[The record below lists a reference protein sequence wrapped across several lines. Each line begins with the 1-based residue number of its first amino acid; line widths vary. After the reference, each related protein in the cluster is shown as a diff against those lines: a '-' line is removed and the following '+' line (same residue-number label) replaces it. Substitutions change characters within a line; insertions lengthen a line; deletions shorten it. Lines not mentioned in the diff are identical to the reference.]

1 MMTGSPDD
9 GDFRIFQI
17 SRRMGGTSKLDLTFS
32 NLSEIFTFVK
42 QSHFQDHL
50 EAGMEPRQAKKILIV
65 DDEKDTVEMI
75 TALLELE
82 GYQVLSA
89 LSGSEA
95 MKILAME
102 NQKVPEPETPVD
114 LILLDILLGDADGR
128 EICLKIKEDEKLKFI
143 PVIILTVRS
152 SLQDKING
160 LNLGA
165 DDYLTKPF
173 VNEELLARVRVMLRI
188 KDLHDELKREQDK
201 NVLLTQALEKRYSFD
216 NILGKNARMQEV
228 FELISDIADTDST
241 VLIQGES
248 GTGKELIAR
257 AIHFNSDRKTK
268 PFVVANCSAYSQNLL
283 ESELFGHEK
292 GSFTGAIRRKIGRFE
307 MANGGTIFLDEI
319 GEVSPP
325 TQILLLRVLQ
335 DHRFERV
342 GGEETL
348 EVDVRV
354 IAATNKNLTEEMK
367 KGTFREDLY
376 YRLNVI
382 PIFVPP
388 LRDRKDDI
396 TTLASHS
403 LQKFSRERGKE
414 VTGFSPEVMEILLA
428 HSWPGN
434 VRELENVIEH
444 AIIVAKQDKILPK
457 DLPQYLLQKP
467 LAVQELTTLQDY
479 EKNLILR
486 TLQQTNWNKHKAAK
500 RLNINRSTLYGK
512 MKRYGLEKEQS

>member
-1 MMTGSPDD
+1 M
-9 GDFRIFQI
+9 
-17 SRRMGGTSKLDLTFS
+17 
-32 NLSEIFTFVK
+32 
-42 QSHFQDHL
+42 QDRD
-50 EAGMEPRQAKKILIV
+50 MKKILVV

-75 TALLELE
+75 TALLDLE
-82 GYQVLSA
+82 GYQVLPA
-89 LSGSEA
+89 FSGDEA
-95 MKILAME
+95 MRILE
-102 NQKVPEPETPVD
+102 VEGQKVPESETPVD
-114 LILLDILLGDADGR
+114 LILLDILLGDTDGR
-128 EICLKIKEDEKLKFI
+128 DLCLKIKEDEKLKFI

-152 SLQDKING
+152 SLQDKINS

-173 VNEELLARVRVMLRI
+173 INEELLAKVRVMLRI
-188 KDLHDELKREQDK
+188 KDLHDELKKEKDK
-201 NVLLTQALEKRYSFD
+201 NILLTQALEKRYSFG
-216 NILGKNARMQEV
+216 NILGKNARMQEI

-241 VLIQGES
+241 VLIQGGS

-257 AIHFNSDRKTK
+257 AIHFNSYRKNK

-292 GSFTGAIRRKIGRFE
+292 GSFTGAIRRKTGRFE

-348 EVDVRV
+348 EIDVRV

-388 LRDRKDDI
+388 LRERKDDI
-396 TTLASHS
+396 PLLASYF
-403 LQKFSRERGKE
+403 LQKFSQERKKE
-414 VTGFSPEVMEILLA
+414 AISFSPEVMEILLA

-434 VRELENVIEH
+434 VRELENVLEH
-444 AIIVAKQDKILPK
+444 AVIIAKQEKILLK
-457 DLPQYLLQKP
+457 DLPQYLLLRP
-467 LAVQELTTLQDY
+467 LPTQEFATLQDY
-479 EKNLILR
+479 EKNLISK
-486 TLQQTNWNKHKAAK
+486 TLQETNWNKHKAAK

-512 MKRYGLEKEQS
+512 MKRYGLKKGQM

>member
-1 MMTGSPDD
+1 MKDKEA
-9 GDFRIFQI
+9 
-17 SRRMGGTSKLDLTFS
+17 RR
-32 NLSEIFTFVK
+32 
-42 QSHFQDHL
+42 
-50 EAGMEPRQAKKILIV
+50 KILVV

-75 TALLELE
+75 TALLDLE
-82 GYQVLSA
+82 GFEVLPA
-89 LSGSEA
+89 LSGDEA
-95 MKILAME
+95 TRILE
-102 NQKVPEPETPVD
+102 VESQKVPDSETPVD

-152 SLQDKING
+152 SLQDKIHS

-173 VNEELLARVRVMLRI
+173 INEELLAKVRVMLRI
-188 KDLHDELKREQDK
+188 KDLHDELRREKDK
-201 NVLLTQALEKRYSFD
+201 NILLTQALEKRYSFG
-216 NILGKNARMQEV
+216 NILGKNTRMQEV
-228 FELISDIADTDST
+228 FGLISDIADTDST

-257 AIHFNSDRKTK
+257 AIHFNSHRKNK

-307 MANGGTIFLDEI
+307 LADGGTIFLDEI

-388 LRDRKDDI
+388 LRERKDDI
-396 TTLASHS
+396 PLLASYF

-414 VTGFSPEVMEILLA
+414 VASFSPEVIEILLA

-434 VRELENVIEH
+434 VRELENVIDH
-444 AIIVAKQDKILPK
+444 AIIISKQDKVLSK
-457 DLPQYLLQKP
+457 DLPQFLSQRP
-467 LAVQELTTLQDY
+467 LPPQESTTLQDY
-479 EKNLILR
+479 EKNLILK
-486 TLQQTNWNKHKAAK
+486 TLQDTNWNKHRASKK
-500 RLNINRSTLYGK
+500 LNINRSTLYGK
-512 MKRYGLEKEQS
+512 IKRYGLEKRQN

>member
-1 MMTGSPDD
+1 ME
-9 GDFRIFQI
+9 FR
-17 SRRMGGTSKLDLTFS
+17 
-32 NLSEIFTFVK
+32 E
-42 QSHFQDHL
+42 
-50 EAGMEPRQAKKILIV
+50 AKKILVV
-65 DDEKDTVEMI
+65 DDEPDTVDMI

-82 GYQVLSA
+82 GYQVFSA
-89 LSGSEA
+89 LSGAQA
-95 MKILAME
+95 MKFLE
-102 NQKVPEPETPVD
+102 TERQKASEEMVPVD
-114 LILLDILLGDADGR
+114 LILLDVMLGDEDGR
-128 EICLKIKEDEKLKFI
+128 ELCQKIKEDEILRFI

-152 SLQDKING
+152 SLQDKLNG

-173 VNEELLARVRVMLRI
+173 INEELLAKVRVMLRI
-188 KDLHDELKREQDK
+188 KDLHDELRRERNK
-201 NVLLTQALEKRYSFD
+201 NILLAQALEKRYSFG
-216 NILGKNARMQEV
+216 NIIGKSERMQEIY
-228 FELISDIADTDST
+228 ELISDISHTDST

-257 AIHFNSDRKTK
+257 AIHFNSPRKNK

-283 ESELFGHEK
+283 ESELFGHER
-292 GSFTGAIRRKIGRFE
+292 GAFTGAIRRKIGRFE
-307 MANGGTIFLDEI
+307 LAHGGTIFLDEI

-354 IAATNKNLTEEMK
+354 IAATNKNLMEEMK

-388 LRDRKDDI
+388 LRERRDDI
-396 TTLASHS
+396 SLLASHF
-403 LQKFSRERGKE
+403 LEKFNSEKGKKI
-414 VTGFSPEVMEILLA
+414 VDFSPEVMEIFLA
-428 HSWPGN
+428 HNWPGN

-444 AIIVAKQDKILPK
+444 AVIIAKKDQIATK
-457 DLPQYLLQKP
+457 DLPRYLLQKP
-467 LAVQELTTLQDY
+467 IREEELVTLQDF
-479 EKNLILR
+479 ERDLILK
-486 TLQQTNWNKHKAAK
+486 TLREMNWNKHKVAK
-500 RLNINRSTLYGK
+500 KLKINRSTLYGK
-512 MKRYGLEKEQS
+512 MRRYGISKD

>member
-1 MMTGSPDD
+1 MKE
-9 GDFRIFQI
+9 R
-17 SRRMGGTSKLDLTFS
+17 GT
-32 NLSEIFTFVK
+32 
-42 QSHFQDHL
+42 
-50 EAGMEPRQAKKILIV
+50 KKILVV
-65 DDEKDTVEMI
+65 DDEKNTIDMI

-89 LSGSEA
+89 LSGNEA
-95 MKILAME
+95 VKILE
-102 NQKVPEPETPVD
+102 VESQGVPESETPVD
-114 LILLDILLGDADGR
+114 LILLDLLLGDTDGR
-128 EICLKIKEDEKLKFI
+128 DICLRIKEDEKLKFI
-143 PVIILTVRS
+143 PIIILTVRS
-152 SLQDKING
+152 SLQDKINS

-173 VNEELLARVRVMLRI
+173 INEELLAKVRVMLRI
-188 KDLHDELKREQDK
+188 KDLHDELKREKDK
-201 NVLLTQALEKRYSFD
+201 NILLTQALEKRYSFG
-216 NILGKNARMQEV
+216 NILGKNSRMQEI

-241 VLIQGES
+241 VLVQGES

-257 AIHFNSDRKTK
+257 AIHFNSHRKNKT
-268 PFVVANCSAYSQNLL
+268 FVVANCSAYSQNLL

-348 EVDVRV
+348 EVDVRI
-354 IAATNKNLTEEMK
+354 IAATNKNLMEEMK

-382 PIFVPP
+382 PIFIPP
-388 LRDRKDDI
+388 LRERKDDI
-396 TTLASHS
+396 PLLASHF
-403 LQKFSRERGKE
+403 LQKYSYERGKE
-414 VTGFSPEVMEILLA
+414 VKSFSPEVMEILLS

-444 AIIVAKQDKILPK
+444 ATIIAKQDKIILK
-457 DLPQYLLQKP
+457 DLPHFLLQRP
-467 LAVQELTTLQDY
+467 LPVQEFTTLQDY
-479 EKNLILR
+479 EKNLIFK
-486 TLQQTNWNKHKAAK
+486 TLQETNWNKHKTAK

-512 MKRYGLEKEQS
+512 MKRYGLEKGQN

>member
-1 MMTGSPDD
+1 
-9 GDFRIFQI
+9 
-17 SRRMGGTSKLDLTFS
+17 
-32 NLSEIFTFVK
+32 
-42 QSHFQDHL
+42 
-50 EAGMEPRQAKKILIV
+50 MENKTTKKILIV
-65 DDEKDTVEMI
+65 EDEKDTVEMI
-75 TALLELE
+75 TTLLELE
-82 GYQVLSA
+82 GYQVFSA
-89 LSGSEA
+89 FSGTEA
-95 MKILAME
+95 MRFLETKRQAT
-102 NQKVPEPETPVD
+102 PESEMPVD
-114 LILLDILLGDADGR
+114 LILLDIMLGDEDGR
-128 EICLKIKEDEKLKFI
+128 DVCQKIKGDEEMRFI
-143 PVIILTVRS
+143 PVVMLTVRS
-152 SLQDKING
+152 SLQDKINT
-160 LNLGA
+160 LNIGA

-173 VNEELLARVRVMLRI
+173 VNEELLAKIKVMLRI
-188 KDLHDELKREQDK
+188 KDLHDDLKRER
-201 NVLLTQALEKRYSFD
+201 NRNILLTQALEERYSFG
-216 NILGKNARMQEV
+216 NILGKSSRMHEIY
-228 FELISDIADTDST
+228 ELISDISNTDST

-257 AIHFNSDRKTK
+257 AIHFNSHRKTS

-292 GSFTGAIRRKIGRFE
+292 GAFTGAIRRKIGRFE
-307 MANGGTIFLDEI
+307 LAHGGTIFLDEI

-354 IAATNKNLTEEMK
+354 VAATNKNLMEEMR

-388 LRDRKDDI
+388 LRERKDDI
-396 TTLASHS
+396 SLLASHF
-403 LQKFSRERGKE
+403 LQKFSHEKGKE
-414 VTGFSPEVMEILLA
+414 VTSISPEVMEIFLA

-444 AIIVAKQDKILPK
+444 AAIITKKDRISPK

-467 LAVQELTTLQDY
+467 LQN
-479 EKNLILR
+479 EKLISLKDHERDLILK
-486 TLQQTNWNKHKAAK
+486 TLEETNWNKHQASKK
-500 RLNINRSTLYGK
+500 LRITRSTLYGK
-512 MKRYGLEKEQS
+512 MRKYGLTKG

>member
-1 MMTGSPDD
+1 M
-9 GDFRIFQI
+9 
-17 SRRMGGTSKLDLTFS
+17 KE
-32 NLSEIFTFVK
+32 NE
-42 QSHFQDHL
+42 
-50 EAGMEPRQAKKILIV
+50 AKKILVV
-65 DDEKDTVEMI
+65 DDEKDTAEMI
-75 TALLELE
+75 AALLELE

-95 MKILAME
+95 MRILE
-102 NQKVPEPETPVD
+102 VESQKVPESETPVD
-114 LILLDILLGDADGR
+114 LILLDILLGDVDGR
-128 EICLKIKEDEKLKFI
+128 DICLKIKENEKLKFI

-152 SLQDKING
+152 SLQDKINS

-173 VNEELLARVRVMLRI
+173 INEELLAKVRVMLRI
-188 KDLHDELKREQDK
+188 KDLNDKLMREKDK
-201 NVLLTQALEKRYSFD
+201 NILLSQALEKRYSFT
-216 NILGKNARMQEV
+216 NILGKNTRMQEI
-228 FELISDIADTDST
+228 FELISDIANTDST

-257 AIHFNSDRKTK
+257 AIHFNSHRKTK
-268 PFVVANCSAYSQNLL
+268 PFVVTNCSAYSQNLL

-307 MANGGTIFLDEI
+307 MADGGTIFLDEI

-325 TQILLLRVLQ
+325 TQIFLLRVLQ

-348 EVDVRV
+348 EVNVRV

-388 LRDRKDDI
+388 LRERKDDI
-396 TTLASHS
+396 PLLASHFLS
-403 LQKFSRERGKE
+403 KLSHERGKE
-414 VTGFSPEVMEILLA
+414 VTSFSHEVMEIFLGHA
-428 HSWPGN
+428 WPGN
-434 VRELENVIEH
+434 VRELENVIDH
-444 AIIVAKQDKILPK
+444 AIIIAKQDRILPK
-457 DLPQYLLQKP
+457 DLPQSLLQRP
-467 LAVQELTTLQDY
+467 LPTQESTTLQDY
-479 EKNLILR
+479 EKNLILK
-486 TLQQTNWNKHKAAK
+486 TLQETKWNKHKAAK

-512 MKRYGLEKEQS
+512 MKRFRLEKDEN

>member
-1 MMTGSPDD
+1 
-9 GDFRIFQI
+9 
-17 SRRMGGTSKLDLTFS
+17 
-32 NLSEIFTFVK
+32 
-42 QSHFQDHL
+42 
-50 EAGMEPRQAKKILIV
+50 MEHQEAKKILVV

-75 TALLELE
+75 NTLLELE
-82 GYQVLSA
+82 GYKVFPA
-89 LSGSEA
+89 FSGVEAMRFLEVERQGASEA
-95 MKILAME
+95 
-102 NQKVPEPETPVD
+102 ETPVD
-114 LILLDILLGDADGR
+114 LILLDVMLGDEDGR
-128 EICLKIKEDEKLKFI
+128 DICRKIKEDEKMKFI

-152 SLQDKING
+152 SLQDKIDT

-173 VNEELLARVRVMLRI
+173 INEELLAKVRVMLRI
-188 KDLHDELKREQDK
+188 KDLHDQLKREKDK
-201 NVLLTQALEKRYSFD
+201 NILLAQALEKRYSFG
-216 NILGKNARMQEV
+216 NILGKNTRMQV
-228 FELISDIADTDST
+228 IYDLISDISNTDST
-241 VLIQGES
+241 VLIQGQS

-257 AIHFNSDRKTK
+257 AIHYNSYRKNK

-292 GSFTGAIRRKIGRFE
+292 GSFTGAIRRKTGRFE
-307 MANGGTIFLDEI
+307 LAHGGTIFLDEI

-354 IAATNKNLTEEMK
+354 IAATNKNLMEEIR

-388 LRDRKDDI
+388 LHERKDDVPL
-396 TTLASHS
+396 LASHF
-403 LQKFSRERGKE
+403 LKKFCQEKGKG
-414 VTGFSPEVMEILLA
+414 VTGISSEVMEIFLA

-444 AIIVAKQDKILPK
+444 AIIIAKQEKILPK
-457 DLPQYLLQKP
+457 DLPQYLLQQP
-467 LAVQELTTLQDY
+467 LPTKQLISLQDH
-479 EKNLILR
+479 EKDLIMK
-486 TLQQTNWNKHKAAK
+486 TLEEMNWNKHQTAK
-500 RLNINRSTLYGK
+500 RLKINRSTLYGK
-512 MKRYGLEKEQS
+512 MKRYELIRA

>member
-1 MMTGSPDD
+1 MIEVLG
-9 GDFRIFQI
+9 R
-17 SRRMGGTSKLDLTFS
+17 
-32 NLSEIFTFVK
+32 
-42 QSHFQDHL
+42 
-50 EAGMEPRQAKKILIV
+50 GMKEKEAKKILVV
-65 DDEKDTVEMI
+65 DDEKDTIEMI

-89 LSGSEA
+89 LSGNEA
-95 MKILAME
+95 MRLLEIE
-102 NQKVPEPETPVD
+102 GQRVPGSETPVD
-114 LILLDILLGDADGR
+114 LILLDILLGDTDGR
-128 EICLKIKEDEKLKFI
+128 NICLKIKEDEKLKFI
-143 PVIILTVRS
+143 PIIILTVRS
-152 SLQDKING
+152 SLQDKINS

-173 VNEELLARVRVMLRI
+173 INEELLAKVRVMLRI
-188 KDLHDELKREQDK
+188 KDLHDELKREKDK
-201 NVLLTQALEKRYSFD
+201 NILLTQALEKRYSFG
-216 NILGKNARMQEV
+216 NILGKNTRMQEI

-241 VLIQGES
+241 ALIQGES

-257 AIHFNSDRKTK
+257 AIHFNSHRKNK
-268 PFVVANCSAYSQNLL
+268 PFVIANCSAYSQNLL

-382 PIFVPP
+382 PIFVPS
-388 LRDRKDDI
+388 LRERKDDI
-396 TTLASHS
+396 PLLVSHF
-403 LQKFSRERGKE
+403 LLKFSHERGKE
-414 VTGFSPEVMEILLA
+414 VNGFSPEVMEILLA

-444 AIIVAKQDKILPK
+444 ATIIAKQDKILMK
-457 DLPQYLLQKP
+457 DLPQSLLQRP
-467 LAVQELTTLQDY
+467 LPAQEFTTLQDY
-479 EKNLILR
+479 EKNLIFK
-486 TLQQTNWNKHKAAK
+486 TLQETNWNKHKTSK

-512 MKRYGLEKEQS
+512 MRRYGLEKGQN

>member
-1 MMTGSPDD
+1 MEYKEAK
-9 GDFRIFQI
+9 RI
-17 SRRMGGTSKLDLTFS
+17 L
-32 NLSEIFTFVK
+32 V
-42 QSHFQDHL
+42 
-50 EAGMEPRQAKKILIV
+50 V

-75 TALLELE
+75 TTLLELE
-82 GYQVLSA
+82 GYKVFPA
-89 LSGSEA
+89 FSGVEAMRFLEGEKQGASEA
-95 MKILAME
+95 
-102 NQKVPEPETPVD
+102 ETPVD
-114 LILLDILLGDADGR
+114 LILLDVMLGDEDGR
-128 EICLKIKEDEKLKFI
+128 DICRNIKEDEKMKFI

-152 SLQDKING
+152 SLQDKIDT

-173 VNEELLARVRVMLRI
+173 INEELLAKVRVMLRI
-188 KDLHDELKREQDK
+188 KDLHDDLKREKDK
-201 NVLLTQALEKRYSFD
+201 NILLTQALEKRYSFG
-216 NILGKNARMQEV
+216 NILGKNTQMQAIY
-228 FELISDIADTDST
+228 ELISDLSNTDST

-257 AIHFNSDRKTK
+257 AIHFNNYRKNK

-307 MANGGTIFLDEI
+307 LAHGGTIFLDEI

-354 IAATNKNLTEEMK
+354 IAATNKNLMEEIR
-367 KGTFREDLY
+367 KGTFREDIY

-388 LRDRKDDI
+388 LRAREDDI
-396 TTLASHS
+396 PLLASYF
-403 LQKFSRERGKE
+403 LQKFSQEKGKE
-414 VTGFSPEVMEILLA
+414 VTSISPEVMEILLA

-444 AIIVAKQDKILPK
+444 AIIIAKQEKILPK
-457 DLPQYLLQKP
+457 NLPQYLLQQP
-467 LAVQELTTLQDY
+467 LPTKQLISLQDH
-479 EKNLILR
+479 EKNLIMK
-486 TLQQTNWNKHKAAK
+486 TLEETNWNKHQTAK
-500 RLNINRSTLYGK
+500 KLKINRSTLYGK
-512 MKRYGLEKEQS
+512 MKRYGLIRA

>member
-1 MMTGSPDD
+1 
-9 GDFRIFQI
+9 
-17 SRRMGGTSKLDLTFS
+17 
-32 NLSEIFTFVK
+32 
-42 QSHFQDHL
+42 
-50 EAGMEPRQAKKILIV
+50 MENRDAKKILIV

-75 TALLELE
+75 TALLEAE
-82 GYQVLSA
+82 GYRVFAAFSA
-89 LSGSEA
+89 AEA
-95 MKILAME
+95 MRFLETKRPAGQE
-102 NQKVPEPETPVD
+102 SETPVD
-114 LILLDILLGDADGR
+114 LILLDIILGNDDGR
-128 EICLKIKEDEKLKFI
+128 DICMKIKGDEEMKFI
-143 PVIILTVRS
+143 PIIMLTVRS
-152 SLQDKING
+152 GLQDKIDS
-160 LNLGA
+160 LNIGA

-173 VNEELLARVRVMLRI
+173 INEELLAKVRVMLRI
-188 KDLHDELKREQDK
+188 KDLHNELRREKDK
-201 NVLLTQALEKRYSFD
+201 NILLSQALETRYSFG
-216 NILGKNARMQEV
+216 NILGKNSRMQEIYGLV
-228 FELISDIADTDST
+228 SDISNTDST

-257 AIHFNSDRKTK
+257 AIHFNSDRKAK

-292 GSFTGAIRRKIGRFE
+292 GAFTGAIRRKAGRFE
-307 MANGGTIFLDEI
+307 LAHGGTIFLDEI

-354 IAATNKNLTEEMK
+354 IAATNKNLMEEMK

-388 LRDRKDDI
+388 LRERKDDI
-396 TTLASHS
+396 PLLASYF
-403 LQKFSRERGKE
+403 LEKFSHERGKE
-414 VTGFSPEVMEILLA
+414 VASISPEVMEILLA

-434 VRELENVIEH
+434 VRELENVMDH
-444 AIIVAKQDKILPK
+444 ATIIAKKDKIVSK

-467 LAVQELTTLQDY
+467 LPAQQLVSLEDY
-479 EKNLILR
+479 ERSIIVK
-486 TLQQTNWNKHKAAK
+486 TLEETNWNKHQTSK
-500 RLNINRSTLYGK
+500 RLKINRSTLYGK
-512 MKRYGLEKEQS
+512 IKRYGLTRE

>member
-1 MMTGSPDD
+1 MENKEAK
-9 GDFRIFQI
+9 RI
-17 SRRMGGTSKLDLTFS
+17 L
-32 NLSEIFTFVK
+32 V
-42 QSHFQDHL
+42 
-50 EAGMEPRQAKKILIV
+50 V

-75 TALLELE
+75 TTLLELE
-82 GYQVLSA
+82 GYKVFPA
-89 LSGSEA
+89 FSGVEAMRFLEGEKQGASEA
-95 MKILAME
+95 
-102 NQKVPEPETPVD
+102 ETPVD
-114 LILLDILLGDADGR
+114 LILLDVMLGEEDGR
-128 EICLKIKEDEKLKFI
+128 DICRKIKEDEKMKFI

-173 VNEELLARVRVMLRI
+173 INEELLAKVKVMLRI
-188 KDLHDELKREQDK
+188 KDLHDELKREKDK
-201 NVLLTQALEKRYSFD
+201 NILLAQALEKRYSFG
-216 NILGKNARMQEV
+216 NILGKNTQMQAIY
-228 FELISDIADTDST
+228 ELISDLSNTDST

-248 GTGKELIAR
+248 GTGKELIAK
-257 AIHFNSDRKTK
+257 AIHFNSHRKNK

-307 MANGGTIFLDEI
+307 LAHGGTIFLDEI

-335 DHRFERV
+335 DYRFERV

-354 IAATNKNLTEEMK
+354 IAATNKNLMGEIG

-388 LRDRKDDI
+388 LRAREDDI
-396 TTLASHS
+396 PLLASHF
-403 LQKFSRERGKE
+403 LHKFCQEKGKE
-414 VTGFSPEVMEILLA
+414 VTSISPEVMEILLA

-444 AIIVAKQDKILPK
+444 AIIIAKQEKILPK
-457 DLPQYLLQKP
+457 NLPQYLLQQP
-467 LAVQELTTLQDY
+467 LPTKQLISLQDH
-479 EKNLILR
+479 EKNLIMK
-486 TLQQTNWNKHKAAK
+486 TLEETNWNKHQTAK
-500 RLNINRSTLYGK
+500 KLKINRSTLYGK
-512 MKRYGLEKEQS
+512 MKRYGLIRA

>member
-1 MMTGSPDD
+1 MTVLLGY
-9 GDFRIFQI
+9 
-17 SRRMGGTSKLDLTFS
+17 
-32 NLSEIFTFVK
+32 SEQGCKI
-42 QSHFQDHL
+42 
-50 EAGMEPRQAKKILIV
+50 EMKKILVV

-82 GYQVLSA
+82 GYRVLPA
-89 LSGSEA
+89 FSGDEA
-95 MKILAME
+95 MRILE
-102 NQKVPEPETPVD
+102 TESQKVPESETPVD
-114 LILLDILLGDADGR
+114 LILLDILLGDTDGR
-128 EICLKIKEDEKLKFI
+128 DICLKIKEDEKLKFI

-152 SLQDKING
+152 SLQDKINS

-173 VNEELLARVRVMLRI
+173 INEELLAKARVMLRI
-188 KDLHDELKREQDK
+188 KDLRDELKREQDK
-201 NVLLTQALEKRYSFD
+201 NILLTQALEERYSFG

-228 FELISDIADTDST
+228 FELISDIANTDST
-241 VLIQGES
+241 ALIQGES

-257 AIHFNSDRKTK
+257 AIHFNSHRKNK

-367 KGTFREDLY
+367 NGTFREDLY

-388 LRDRKDDI
+388 LRERRDDI
-396 TTLASHS
+396 PFLASHF
-403 LQKFSRERGKE
+403 LQRFSQERKKK
-414 VTGFSPEVMEILLA
+414 VISFSPEVMEIILA

-434 VRELENVIEH
+434 VRELENIIDH
-444 AIIVAKQDKILPK
+444 AIIVAKQDKILLK
-457 DLPQYLLQKP
+457 DLPQYLLLKP
-467 LAVQELTTLQDY
+467 LPTQEFATLQDY

-486 TLQQTNWNKHKAAK
+486 TLQETNWNKHKAAK

-512 MKRYGLEKEQS
+512 MKKYGLKRVQI

>member
-1 MMTGSPDD
+1 
-9 GDFRIFQI
+9 
-17 SRRMGGTSKLDLTFS
+17 
-32 NLSEIFTFVK
+32 
-42 QSHFQDHL
+42 
-50 EAGMEPRQAKKILIV
+50 MENKKAKAILVI
-65 DDEKDTVEMI
+65 DDEKDTLEMI
-75 TALLELE
+75 TTLLELE
-82 GYQVLSA
+82 GYKVFPVS
-89 LSGSEA
+89 SGAEA
-95 MKILAME
+95 MKFLEAE
-102 NQKVPEPETPVD
+102 RQGVSEAETPVD
-114 LILLDILLGDADGR
+114 LILLDVVLMDEDGR
-128 EICLKIKEDEKLKFI
+128 DICRKIKEDEKMKFI

-152 SLQDKING
+152 GLKDKIDA

-173 VNEELLARVRVMLRI
+173 INEELLAKVRVMLRI
-188 KDLHDELKREQDK
+188 KDLHDELKREKDK
-201 NVLLTQALEKRYSFD
+201 NILLAQALEKRYSFG
-216 NILGKNARMQEV
+216 NILGKNTRMQAIY
-228 FELISDIADTDST
+228 ELISDISNTDST

-257 AIHFNSDRKTK
+257 AIHFNSHRKNK

-307 MANGGTIFLDEI
+307 LAQRGTLFLDEI
-319 GEVSPP
+319 GEVSSP

-354 IAATNKNLTEEMK
+354 IAATNKNLMEEIR

-388 LRDRKDDI
+388 LRERKDDI
-396 TTLASHS
+396 PLLASHF
-403 LQKFSRERGKE
+403 LQKFCQEKGKT
-414 VTGFSPEVMEILLA
+414 VTSISPEVMEIFLA

-444 AIIVAKQDKILPK
+444 AIIIAKQERVFLR
-457 DLPQYLLQKP
+457 DLPQYLLQQP
-467 LAVQELTTLQDY
+467 LQTQQLISLQDH
-479 EKNLILR
+479 EKNLILK
-486 TLQQTNWNKHKAAK
+486 TLEETNWNKHQTAK
-500 RLNINRSTLYGK
+500 RLKITRSTLYGK
-512 MKRYGLEKEQS
+512 MKRYGLTKTEINT

>member
-1 MMTGSPDD
+1 
-9 GDFRIFQI
+9 
-17 SRRMGGTSKLDLTFS
+17 
-32 NLSEIFTFVK
+32 
-42 QSHFQDHL
+42 
-50 EAGMEPRQAKKILIV
+50 MENRKPKKILIV

-75 TALLELE
+75 TTLLELE
-82 GYQVLSA
+82 GYQVFSA
-89 LSGSEA
+89 SSGTEA
-95 MKILAME
+95 MRFLETRRQRA
-102 NQKVPEPETPVD
+102 PESETPVD
-114 LILLDILLGDADGR
+114 LILLDILLGDEDGR
-128 EICLKIKEDEKLKFI
+128 DICRKVKEDEEMRFI
-143 PVIILTVRS
+143 PIIMLTVRS
-152 SLQDKING
+152 SLQDKINS
-160 LNLGA
+160 LNIGA

-173 VNEELLARVRVMLRI
+173 INEELLAKVKVMLRI
-188 KDLHDELKREQDK
+188 KDLHDELKREK
-201 NVLLTQALEKRYSFD
+201 NKNILLSQALEKRYSFG
-216 NILGKNARMQEV
+216 NILGKNSRMQEIYE
-228 FELISDIADTDST
+228 FISDIANTDST

-257 AIHFNSDRKTK
+257 AIHFNSHRKTK

-292 GSFTGAIRRKIGRFE
+292 GSFTGAIRRKVGRFE
-307 MANGGTIFLDEI
+307 LAHGGTIFLDEI

-354 IAATNKNLTEEMK
+354 IAATNKNLMEEMK

-388 LRDRKDDI
+388 LRERKDDI
-396 TTLASHS
+396 PLLASHF
-403 LQKFSRERGKE
+403 LQKFTHEKKKE
-414 VTGFSPEVMEILLA
+414 VASISPEVMETLLA

-434 VRELENVIEH
+434 VRELENTLEH
-444 AIIVAKQDKILPK
+444 AIIIAKKDKILPK

-467 LAVQELTTLQDY
+467 LPAQQLVSLQDY
-479 EKNLILR
+479 ERSLILR
-486 TLQQTNWNKHKAAK
+486 TLKETNWNKHQTSK
-500 RLNINRSTLYGK
+500 RLKINRSTLYGK
-512 MKRYGLEKEQS
+512 MKRYGLTKE

>member
-1 MMTGSPDD
+1 MD
-9 GDFRIFQI
+9 
-17 SRRMGGTSKLDLTFS
+17 
-32 NLSEIFTFVK
+32 
-42 QSHFQDHL
+42 
-50 EAGMEPRQAKKILIV
+50 PREAKKILIV

-89 LSGSEA
+89 LSGGEA
-95 MKILAME
+95 MRILEAE
-102 NQKVPEPETPVD
+102 SQKVPESKTPVD
-114 LILLDILLGDADGR
+114 LILLDILLGDVDGR
-128 EICLKIKEDEKLKFI
+128 DICLKIKEDEKLKFI

-152 SLQDKING
+152 SLKDKIDS
-160 LNLGA
+160 LDLGA

-173 VNEELLARVRVMLRI
+173 INEELLAKVRAMLRI
-188 KDLHDELKREQDK
+188 KDLHEELKRERDK
-201 NVLLTQALEKRYSFD
+201 NILLTQALERRYSFG
-216 NILGKNARMQEV
+216 NILGKNTRMEEI
-228 FELISDIADTDST
+228 FELISDIANTDST

-257 AIHFNSDRKTK
+257 AIHFNSHRKTK

-348 EVDVRV
+348 EVDVRA

-388 LRDRKDDI
+388 LRERKDDVPL
-396 TTLASHS
+396 LASHFFE
-403 LQKFSRERGKE
+403 KFSHEKGKE
-414 VTGFSPEVMEILLA
+414 IISFSPEVMEIFLSHA
-428 HSWPGN
+428 WPGN

-444 AIIVAKQDKILPK
+444 AIIVAKQDKILPR

-467 LAVQELTTLQDY
+467 SVPQEFTTLQDY
-479 EKNLILR
+479 EKDLILR
-486 TLQQTNWNKHKAAK
+486 TLEETNWNKHKAAK
-500 RLNINRSTLYGK
+500 KLNINRSTLYGK
-512 MKRYGLEKEQS
+512 MKRYGLEKGQS

>member
-1 MMTGSPDD
+1 
-9 GDFRIFQI
+9 
-17 SRRMGGTSKLDLTFS
+17 
-32 NLSEIFTFVK
+32 
-42 QSHFQDHL
+42 
-50 EAGMEPRQAKKILIV
+50 MEMEDREAKKILVV
-65 DDEKDTVEMI
+65 DDEKDSVEMI

-89 LSGSEA
+89 LSGREA
-95 MKILAME
+95 MRVLE
-102 NQKVPEPETPVD
+102 VESQKVTEPETPID

-128 EICLKIKEDEKLKFI
+128 DICLKIKENEKLKFI

-152 SLQDKING
+152 SLQDKINS

-173 VNEELLARVRVMLRI
+173 INEELLAKVRVMLRI
-188 KDLHDELKREQDK
+188 KDLHDELKREKDK
-201 NVLLTQALEKRYSFD
+201 NILLTQALEKRYSFG
-216 NILGKNARMQEV
+216 NILGKNTRMQEIY
-228 FELISDIADTDST
+228 ELISDIANTDST

-257 AIHFNSDRKTK
+257 AIHFNSHRKTK

-292 GSFTGAIRRKIGRFE
+292 GSFTGAIRRKTGRFE

-354 IAATNKNLTEEMK
+354 IAATNKTLIDEMK

-388 LRDRKDDI
+388 LRERKDDI
-396 TTLASHS
+396 SLLTSHF
-403 LQKFSRERGKE
+403 LQKFSHERGKE
-414 VTGFSPEVMEILLA
+414 VTSFSPEVMEILLG

-434 VRELENVIEH
+434 VRELENVVEH
-444 AIIVAKQDKILPK
+444 ATIVAKQDKILLK
-457 DLPQYLLQKP
+457 DLPQSLLQRPVPK
-467 LAVQELTTLQDY
+467 QESITLQDY
-479 EKNLILR
+479 EKNLILK
-486 TLQQTNWNKHKAAK
+486 TLQETNWNKHKAAK

-512 MKRYGLEKEQS
+512 MRRYGLEKEQN

>member
-1 MMTGSPDD
+1 
-9 GDFRIFQI
+9 
-17 SRRMGGTSKLDLTFS
+17 
-32 NLSEIFTFVK
+32 
-42 QSHFQDHL
+42 
-50 EAGMEPRQAKKILIV
+50 MERKEGKKILVV
-65 DDEKDTVEMI
+65 DDERDTVEMI
-75 TALLELE
+75 NTLLGLE
-82 GYQVLSA
+82 GYEVFHA
-89 LSGSEA
+89 FSGVEA
-95 MKILAME
+95 MKFLEVEGQGAS
-102 NQKVPEPETPVD
+102 VAETPVD
-114 LILLDILLGDADGR
+114 LILLDVMLGDEDGR
-128 EICLKIKEDEKLKFI
+128 DICRKIKEDEKLKFI

-173 VNEELLARVRVMLRI
+173 INEELLAKVKVMLRI
-188 KDLHDELKREQDK
+188 KDLHDELKREKDK
-201 NVLLTQALEKRYSFD
+201 NILLTQALEKRYSFG
-216 NILGKNARMQEV
+216 NILGKNDGMQAIY
-228 FELISDIADTDST
+228 ELISDLSNTDST

-257 AIHFNSDRKTK
+257 AIHFNSHRKNK

-292 GSFTGAIRRKIGRFE
+292 GSFTGAIRRKTGRFE
-307 MANGGTIFLDEI
+307 LAHGGTIFLDEI

-354 IAATNKNLTEEMK
+354 IAATNKNLMEEIR

-388 LRDRKDDI
+388 LREREDDI
-396 TTLASHS
+396 PLLASHF
-403 LQKFSRERGKE
+403 LQKFSQEKGKE
-414 VTGFSPEVMEILLA
+414 VTSISPEVMEILLA

-444 AIIVAKQDKILPK
+444 AIIIAKQEKILPK
-457 DLPQYLLQKP
+457 DLPQYLLQQP
-467 LAVQELTTLQDY
+467 LPTKQLISLQDH
-479 EKNLILR
+479 EKSLIMK
-486 TLQQTNWNKHKAAK
+486 TLEENNWNKHRTAK
-500 RLNINRSTLYGK
+500 KLKINRSTLYGK
-512 MKRYGLEKEQS
+512 MRRYGLIRA

>member
-1 MMTGSPDD
+1 VKDKEARR
-9 GDFRIFQI
+9 RI
-17 SRRMGGTSKLDLTFS
+17 L
-32 NLSEIFTFVK
+32 V
-42 QSHFQDHL
+42 
-50 EAGMEPRQAKKILIV
+50 V

-75 TALLELE
+75 TALLDLE
-82 GYQVLSA
+82 GFEVLPA
-89 LSGSEA
+89 LSGDEA
-95 MKILAME
+95 TRILE
-102 NQKVPEPETPVD
+102 VESQKVPDSETPVD

-152 SLQDKING
+152 SLQDKIHS

-173 VNEELLARVRVMLRI
+173 INEELLAKVRVMLRI
-188 KDLHDELKREQDK
+188 KDLHDELRREKDK
-201 NVLLTQALEKRYSFD
+201 NILLTQALEKRYSFG
-216 NILGKNARMQEV
+216 NILGKNTRMQEV
-228 FELISDIADTDST
+228 FGLISDIADTDST

-257 AIHFNSDRKTK
+257 AIHFNSHRKNK

-307 MANGGTIFLDEI
+307 LADGGTIFLDEI

-388 LRDRKDDI
+388 LRERKDDI
-396 TTLASHS
+396 PLLASYF

-414 VTGFSPEVMEILLA
+414 VASFSPEVIEILLA

-434 VRELENVIEH
+434 VRELENVIDH
-444 AIIVAKQDKILPK
+444 AIIISKQDKVLSK
-457 DLPQYLLQKP
+457 DLPQFLSQRP
-467 LAVQELTTLQDY
+467 LPPQESTTLQDY
-479 EKNLILR
+479 EKNLILK
-486 TLQQTNWNKHKAAK
+486 TLQDTNWNKHRASKK
-500 RLNINRSTLYGK
+500 LNINRSTLYGK
-512 MKRYGLEKEQS
+512 IKRYGLEKRQN

>member
-1 MMTGSPDD
+1 MEYQEAK
-9 GDFRIFQI
+9 RI
-17 SRRMGGTSKLDLTFS
+17 L
-32 NLSEIFTFVK
+32 V
-42 QSHFQDHL
+42 
-50 EAGMEPRQAKKILIV
+50 V

-75 TALLELE
+75 SALLELE
-82 GYQVLSA
+82 GYKVLPA
-89 LSGSEA
+89 FSGSEA
-95 MKILAME
+95 MRFLEAE
-102 NQKVPEPETPVD
+102 RQSSSGVETPVD
-114 LILLDILLGDADGR
+114 LILLDVMLGDEDGR
-128 EICLKIKEDEKLKFI
+128 DICRKIKEDEKMKFI

-152 SLQDKING
+152 SLQDKIDG

-173 VNEELLARVRVMLRI
+173 VNEELLAKVRVMLRI
-188 KDLHDELKREQDK
+188 KDLHDQLKKEKDK
-201 NVLLTQALEKRYSFD
+201 NILLAQALEKRYSFG
-216 NILGKNARMQEV
+216 NILGKNIGMQAIY
-228 FELISDIADTDST
+228 ELISDISNTDST

-257 AIHFNSDRKTK
+257 AIHFNSHRKDK
-268 PFVVANCSAYSQNLL
+268 PFIVANCSAYSQNLL

-307 MANGGTIFLDEI
+307 LAHGGTIFLDEI

-354 IAATNKNLTEEMK
+354 IAATNKNLMEEIK

-388 LRDRKDDI
+388 LRERKDDI
-396 TTLASHS
+396 PLLASHF
-403 LQKFSRERGKE
+403 LQKLTQEKRKE
-414 VTGFSPEVMEILLA
+414 VTGISPEVMEILLG

-434 VRELENVIEH
+434 VRELENVVEH
-444 AIIVAKQDKILPK
+444 AIIVSKKEKILLK
-457 DLPQYLLQKP
+457 DLPQYL
-467 LAVQELTTLQDY
+467 VQQSLPGSQLVSLEDHEKDLIMKTL
-479 EKNLILR
+479 EE
-486 TLQQTNWNKHKAAK
+486 TNWNKHQAAK
-500 RLNINRSTLYGK
+500 RLKINRSTLYGK
-512 MKRYGLEKEQS
+512 MRRFGLVKAPN